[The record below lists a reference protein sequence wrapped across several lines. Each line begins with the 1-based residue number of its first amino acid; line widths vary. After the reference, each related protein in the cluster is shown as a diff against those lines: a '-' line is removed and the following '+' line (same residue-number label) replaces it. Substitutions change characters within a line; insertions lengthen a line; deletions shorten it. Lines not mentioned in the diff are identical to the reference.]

1 MDTLY
6 ASFADV
12 DLAQK
17 AAGAL
22 LDHGVEKDHL
32 SLVSHMGA
40 EHIDADDDDDHDIV
54 ENAKSGISTT
64 TSGDAASGAMKGAG
78 VGLGIGALAALASL
92 FIPGFGLVT
101 GGGALAMALGA
112 AAGTTAAGAVA
123 GGVAG
128 YLVDQG
134 VPEAAAVDYE
144 KALEHGGAIIAISLP
159 SGDVSRTDA
168 EQILNKYQATNLSS
182 YPASVT
188 STRKIY

>member
-32 SLVSHMGA
+32 SLVSHMGG
-40 EHIDADDDDDHDIV
+40 EHLDTDDDDDVV

-144 KALEHGGAIIAISLP
+144 KALEHGGAIIAVSLP
-159 SGDVSRTDA
+159 SNDVSRTDA
-168 EQILNKYQATNLSS
+168 EQILNKYQATNISS

>member
-1 MDTLY
+1 METLY

-12 DLAQK
+12 ALAQK

-22 LDHGVEKDHL
+22 LDHGVEKDHM
-32 SLVSHMGA
+32 SLVSHMGG
-40 EHIDADDDDDHDIV
+40 ESLEDDDDHDVV
-54 ENAKSGISTT
+54 ETAKSGISTT
-64 TSGDAASGAMKGAG
+64 TAGDAASGAMKGAG

-159 SGDVSRTDA
+159 SNDVSRTDA

-188 STRKIY
+188 GGARKIY

>member
-1 MDTLY
+1 MDTIY

-12 DLAQK
+12 ALAQK

-32 SLVSHMGA
+32 SLVSHMPA
-40 EHIDADDDDDHDIV
+40 DRIDHDDDDDHDIV
-54 ENAKSGISTT
+54 ESAKKGISTT
-64 TSGDAASGAMKGAG
+64 TAGDAASGAMKGAG
-78 VGLGIGALAALASL
+78 IGLGIGALAALASL

-123 GGVAG
+123 GGVSG

-144 KALEHGGAIIAISLP
+144 KAIERGGAIIAISLP
-159 SGDVSRTDA
+159 SKDVTRADA
-168 EQILNKYQATNLSS
+168 EGILTKYQATNISS

-188 STRKIY
+188 ASKRIL